1 MLSSHH
7 TVPVTWCHCVG
18 GGEAHLT
25 LTGYREAVI
34 TGDWCVATG
43 LRALY
48 TGAEVCGC
56 SVPGSGSGSDQYQV
70 VSVFSGCDRR
80 HKTYNVTIH
89 YQQTPDTAADGLTT
103 PSLRLSCL
111 Y

>member
-1 MLSSHH
+1 M
-7 TVPVTWCHCVG
+7 PVTWCHCVG

-48 TGAEVCGC
+48 TGAEVA
-56 SVPGSGSGSDQYQV
+56 V
-70 VSVFSGCDRR
+70 
-80 HKTYNVTIH
+80 
-89 YQQTPDTAADGLTT
+89 AAQ
-103 PSLRLSCL
+103 CL
-111 Y
+111 APAPALINTK